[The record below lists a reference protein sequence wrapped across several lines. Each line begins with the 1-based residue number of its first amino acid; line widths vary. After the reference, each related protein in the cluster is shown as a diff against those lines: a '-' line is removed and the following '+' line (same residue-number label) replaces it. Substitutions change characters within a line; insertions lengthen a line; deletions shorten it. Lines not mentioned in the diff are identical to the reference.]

1 MSLRYNKKNITMAT
15 RQHVK
20 PAVPKE
26 ALEAE
31 KVARHMYASLTQV
44 KAPKAHPRGYI
55 MGACTVLKV
64 LMDQAVQQ
72 GADKEELKQYA
83 ISFVE
88 GL

>member
-1 MSLRYNKKNITMAT
+1 
-15 RQHVK
+15 
-20 PAVPKE
+20 
-26 ALEAE
+26 
-31 KVARHMYASLTQV
+31 
-44 KAPKAHPRGYI
+44 